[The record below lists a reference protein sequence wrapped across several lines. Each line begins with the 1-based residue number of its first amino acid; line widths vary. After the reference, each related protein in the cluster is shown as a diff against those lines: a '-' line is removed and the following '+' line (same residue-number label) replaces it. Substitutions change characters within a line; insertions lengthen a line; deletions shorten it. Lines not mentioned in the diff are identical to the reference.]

1 MGEPRDLGDVV
12 EDESEE
18 LTARDAYRTD
28 KHFYRVI
35 AYSLGIAI
43 GLSIV
48 CSTAAFVCTKEVPD
62 GVIAIGSAA
71 VGALA
76 GIFTATAR
84 G

>member
-1 MGEPRDLGDVV
+1 MSEPRNLGDA
-12 EDESEE
+12 DENETKSP
-18 LTARDAYRTD
+18 TVRDAYRAD

-48 CSTAAFVCTKEVPD
+48 CSTVTFVCTQEVPD
-62 GVIAIGSAA
+62 GVTAIGSAA

-76 GIFTATAR
+76 GVFTASRA
-84 G
+84 

>member
-1 MGEPRDLGDVV
+1 MGERDLGEVTGQPRDPKAV
-12 EDESEE
+12 
-18 LTARDAYRTD
+18 DAYRTD

-35 AYSLGIAI
+35 AYSLGTAI

-48 CSTAAFVCTKEVPD
+48 CSTVAFLCVQDVPD
-62 GVIAIGSAA
+62 GVTAIGSAA

-76 GIFTATAR
+76 GVFTGSR